1 MAFAGVWRMV
11 RPSCPA
17 LVIHDDDAF
26 RKSLIATLDQHNFTV
41 TFAADGDGAV
51 DLLRKRRF
59 SVILLGVNLSTQNG
73 MKALEFLHNSKEDL
87 GCGVLILGDPDPR
100 IRTFAPWADETLLKP
115 VDAQYVA
122 TRARTYCDC
131 TP

>member
-1 MAFAGVWRMV
+1 MGFADTWDMV

-26 RKSLIATLDQHNFTV
+26 RKSLIATLDQQNFTV
-41 TFAADGDGAV
+41 TFATDGDGAV

-59 SVILLGVNLSTQNG
+59 SVILLGVNLATQNG
-73 MKALEFLHNSKEDL
+73 LHALEFLRGSKESL
-87 GCGVLILGDPDPR
+87 GCGLLILGDPDPR
-100 IRTFAPWADETLLKP
+100 IRTYAPWADETLLKP

-122 TRARTYCDC
+122 TRALTYCDC
-131 TP
+131 RP